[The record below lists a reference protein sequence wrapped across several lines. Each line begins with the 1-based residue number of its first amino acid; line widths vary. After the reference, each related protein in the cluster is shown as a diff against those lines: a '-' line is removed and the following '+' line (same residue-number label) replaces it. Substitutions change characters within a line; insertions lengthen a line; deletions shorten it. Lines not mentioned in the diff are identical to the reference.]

1 MELAV
6 EELQHILLDLTALE
20 AKAETDHTKKLLS
33 RERQARSAARAEHPM
48 RLFLCD
54 TRATKAM
61 EAKLV
66 ERTRA
71 EREAAEAVKPRTE
84 QTDATAAPFA
94 AAAAAVRAEAPSP
107 APEPAPPTCPSV
119 RRVPV
124 ARPSLPPSIVRTT
137 DERLTSY
144 AWDQSDKAVTI
155 YVPYAGAKTGEE
167 KIQFQ
172 CLGEYDF
179 EVIASSRPHNVP
191 QPIRSHSQCCT
202 LDPQLVIHDE
212 RAEPENLASP
222 HKRVFLYGKR
232 RARANYLC
240 ARDNLKAH
248 RDRARAPGRQP
259 TKSR

>member
-1 MELAV
+1 
-6 EELQHILLDLTALE
+6 
-20 AKAETDHTKKLLS
+20 
-33 RERQARSAARAEHPM
+33 
-48 RLFLCD
+48 
-54 TRATKAM
+54 M

-94 AAAAAVRAEAPSP
+94 AAAAAATPP
-107 APEPAPPTCPSV
+107 APPAAEPAPPTCPPCPPC
-119 RRVPV
+119 VPV

-155 YVPYAGAKTGEE
+155 YVPYAGAKTLGEE

-191 QPIRSHSQCCT
+191 QPIRSHSLCCT

-212 RAEPENLASP
+212 RAEPAKRLALKQTRLCKASVA
-222 HKRVFLYGKR
+222 HALNYL
-232 RARANYLC
+232 ARA
-240 ARDNLKAH
+240 
-248 RDRARAPGRQP
+248 
-259 TKSR
+259 TI